1 MIMIL
6 RRLGSLHTA
15 SRHFATHHPTWQK
28 SSVATSAVDE
38 LGVPLSATWSVKEL
52 LSTYPAPSLSHD
64 TLARLHRLSS
74 LNPPAPESPELESL
88 RLELQELL
96 RLVEAVKLVDTSI
109 TPGGTEHSEIPD
121 SRIWAEERGLDLYA
135 PDAQHLKEAHGEALL
150 KHAKKHVDG
159 QYVVET
165 NAKTRGAKAG

>member
-1 MIMIL
+1 MIL
-6 RRLGSLHTA
+6 RRPGSLRIA
-15 SRHFATHHPTWQK
+15 VRRFAIHHPKWQK
-28 SSVATSAVDE
+28 FNVATPAVDE

-64 TLARLHRLSS
+64 TLTRLHRLSA
-74 LNPPAPESPELESL
+74 LNPPALGLPDSESL

-96 RLVEAVKLVDTSI
+96 RLVEAVKLVDTSM
-109 TPGGTEHSEIPD
+109 TLGGTEHSDIPD
-121 SRIWAEERGLDLYA
+121 SRVWAEGRGLDLHA

-150 KHAKKHVDG
+150 KHAKKYVDG

-165 NAKTRGAKAG
+165 NPKMRGAKAG

>member
-1 MIMIL
+1 MIL
-6 RRLGSLHTA
+6 RRLGSLRTA
-15 SRHFATHHPTWQK
+15 NRRFAIHHPTWQK
-28 SSVATSAVDE
+28 SNVATPVVDE

-64 TLARLHRLSS
+64 TLARLHRLSA
-74 LNPPAPESPELESL
+74 LNPPAPGSSKSESL

-109 TPGGTEHSEIPD
+109 APGGAERSDIPD
-121 SRIWAEERGLDLYA
+121 SRIWAEGRGLDLYA

-150 KHAKKHVDG
+150 KHAKKHVNG

-165 NAKTRGAKAG
+165 NIKTRGAKAG